1 MSLGKD
7 IVTKAVLALFVL
19 GGMLVFFLL
28 AGSAPLEEAASQ
40 RFSDW
45 EALVALGVAAGA
57 FLLLVAVD
65 AASRRYA
72 YRATLRGNLIW
83 LPALAAVI
91 STALYLADIQGRTFW
106 QQNALLLGSVL
117 AGLIW
122 LGYPMVDR
130 DYASASAANAGAYLA
145 LRSRIDRLK
154 HRAQGLRTT
163 SAVDP
168 LDTALAASVRE
179 EVTELERSLALPG
192 EPWVS
197 GAGYIETWGRV
208 QQAERDLLARSDV
221 STVVAAGLYDMLRLR
236 GSNIADREALL
247 AGMRAGV
254 REIDP
259 GADRYLVGLE
269 ILPPSNTTGWQPD
282 AVRRLVSEVLV
293 LERVGQETVDRES
306 PMIAEVD
313 RAPRV
318 TVGRAR
324 LAADEA
330 EPGDEEDPPPIL
342 APGGSSTGTSA
353 QADAGPPA
361 TAPQTPTETRG
372 RAIVCGIHRIIDEY
386 RNDLWGNLVRAR
398 NRLLATTFIGG
409 LLAYLIVGLALMQSI
424 DERLL
429 VGAWLLYFAGALAG
443 LLQQLYLASQE
454 DVAVEDYGLDQAR
467 LFATPLLSGMAA
479 IIGVVLT
486 LAASG
491 PLSALLASSGTEAAA
506 TITDSVELLMVFDL
520 EQRPVA
526 ILLAFLF
533 GFAPHLVLRRLN
545 QQADAAKASLKTSEP
560 A

>member
-1 MSLGKD
+1 MSLSRD
-7 IVTKAVLALFVL
+7 IVAKAVLALFVL
-19 GGMLVFFLL
+19 SGMLVFLL
-28 AGSAPLEEAASQ
+28 LIGPTSLDEAASQ

-57 FLLLVAVD
+57 FLILVVLD
-65 AASRRYA
+65 AASRRDA

-83 LPALAAVI
+83 LPALAAVL

-106 QQNALLLGSVL
+106 QQNALVLGSVL

-154 HRAQGLRTT
+154 HQAQSLRTT
-163 SAVDP
+163 APQDP
-168 LDTALAASVRE
+168 ADTALAASVRE
-179 EVTELERSLALPG
+179 EVTELERSLAEPG

-197 GAGYIETWGRV
+197 GTGYIETWGRV

-236 GSNIADREALL
+236 GSDIADREALL

-254 REIDP
+254 REIDS

-293 LERVGQETVDRES
+293 LERVGQETVGRES
-306 PMIAEVD
+306 ATITPVASV
-313 RAPRV
+313 RV
-318 TVGRAR
+318 TSGPTES
-324 LAADEA
+324 AADVPEA
-330 EPGDEEDPPPIL
+330 ADDESPPIL
-342 APGGSSTGTSA
+342 APGGTSSTSPAPAGEA
-353 QADAGPPA
+353 AVPGAVPQAS
-361 TAPQTPTETRG
+361 TETRG

-409 LLAYLIVGLALMQSI
+409 LLAYLIVGLALMQGI

>member
-1 MSLGKD
+1 MSLSKD

-19 GGMLVFFLL
+19 GGMLLFFLL
-28 AGSAPLEEAASQ
+28 VGTTPLEEAASQ

-45 EALVALGVAAGA
+45 EALVALGIAAGA

-65 AASRRYA
+65 AASRRDA
-72 YRATLRGNLIW
+72 YRATLHGNLIW
-83 LPALAAVI
+83 LPALAAVL
-91 STALYLADIQGRTFW
+91 STALYLGDIQGRTFW

-130 DYASASAANAGAYLA
+130 DYASASTANAGAYLA

-154 HRAQGLRTT
+154 HRAASVPTT
-163 SAVDP
+163 TAPDP
-168 LDTALAASVRE
+168 ADAALSDSVRE
-179 EVTELERSLALPG
+179 EVTELERSLAEPG

-197 GAGYIETWGRV
+197 GSGYIEAWGRV

-236 GSNIADREALL
+236 GSDIADREALL

-293 LERVGQETVDRES
+293 LERVGQETVGRES
-306 PMIAEVD
+306 ATISPVTSV
-313 RAPRV
+313 RV
-318 TVGRAR
+318 TSGRAN
-324 LAADEA
+324 AADQA
-330 EPGDEEDPPPIL
+330 EPDDDERPPIL
-342 APGGSSTGTSA
+342 APGGTSA
-353 QADAGPPA
+353 GAAAGDEAARPA
-361 TAPQTPTETRG
+361 VAPQAPTETPR
-372 RAIVCGIHRIIDEY
+372 RAIVCGTHRIIDEY

-398 NRLLATTFIGG
+398 TRLLSTTFIGG
-409 LLAYLIVGLALMQSI
+409 LLAYLIVALALMQSI

-429 VGAWLLYFAGALAG
+429 LGAWLLYFAGALAG

-506 TITDSVELLMVFDL
+506 TITDPVELLMVFDL
-520 EQRPVA
+520 ERRPVA

-545 QQADAAKASLKTSEP
+545 EQADAAKASLKTSEP

>member
-1 MSLGKD
+1 MSLGRD

-19 GGMLVFFLL
+19 GGVLVFFLL
-28 AGSAPLEEAASQ
+28 IGDTPLEQAASQ

-45 EALVALGVAAGA
+45 EALVALGVAASA
-57 FLLLVAVD
+57 FLVLVAID
-65 AASRRYA
+65 AAGRREA

-83 LPALAAVI
+83 LPALAAVL
-91 STALYLADIQGRTFW
+91 STALYLADILGRTFW
-106 QQNALLLGSVL
+106 QQNALLLGSLL

-122 LGYPMVDR
+122 LAYPMIDR
-130 DYASASAANAGAYLA
+130 DYASSSAANAGMYLA
-145 LRSRIDRLK
+145 LQTRIDRLK
-154 HRAQGLRTT
+154 HRAQSLRATPT
-163 SAVDP
+163 GDPADAAV
-168 LDTALAASVRE
+168 AASLRE
-179 EVTELERSLALPG
+179 EVTELERSMSAPG
-192 EPWVS
+192 EPWVAGS
-197 GAGYIETWGRV
+197 GYIETWSRV

-236 GSNIADREALL
+236 GSDIADREALL
-247 AGMRAGV
+247 AGMRAAV

-259 GADRYLVGLE
+259 SADRYLVGLE

-293 LERVGQETVDRES
+293 LERVGQETVGRES
-306 PMIAEVD
+306 AIVGPLTIPEASIGHFDGAEGEVD
-313 RAPRV
+313 P
-318 TVGRAR
+318 G
-324 LAADEA
+324 A
-330 EPGDEEDPPPIL
+330 EEVPPIL
-342 APGGSSTGTSA
+342 APRRA
-353 QADAGPPA
+353 PA
-361 TAPQTPTETRG
+361 AAPTQTTTEARG

-398 NRLLATTFIGG
+398 GRLLATTFVGG

-429 VGAWLLYFAGALAG
+429 VGAWLLYFAGAIAG
-443 LLQQLYLASQE
+443 LLQQLYLASQA

-491 PLSALLASSGTEAAA
+491 PLSALLASSGNEAAA
-506 TITDSVELLMVFDL
+506 AIPDAVELLMVFDL

-545 QQADAAKASLKTSEP
+545 QQADAAKVSLKTSE
-560 A
+560 AG

>member
-1 MSLGKD
+1 MSLSRD

-19 GGMLVFFLL
+19 SGMLVFLL
-28 AGSAPLEEAASQ
+28 LIGPTSLDEAASQ

-57 FLLLVAVD
+57 FLILVVLD
-65 AASRRYA
+65 AASRRDA

-83 LPALAAVI
+83 LPALAAVL
-91 STALYLADIQGRTFW
+91 STALYLAEIQGRTFW
-106 QQNALLLGSVL
+106 QQNALVLGSVL

-154 HRAQGLRTT
+154 HRAQSLLTT
-163 SAVDP
+163 APPDP
-168 LDTALAASVRE
+168 ADAALSASVRE
-179 EVTELERSLALPG
+179 EVTELERSLAEPG

-197 GAGYIETWGRV
+197 GSGYIETWGRV
-208 QQAERDLLARSDV
+208 QEAERDLLARSDV

-236 GSNIADREALL
+236 GSDIADREALL

-293 LERVGQETVDRES
+293 LERVGQETVGRES
-306 PMIAEVD
+306 PTIAPV
-313 RAPRV
+313 ASVRV
-318 TVGRAR
+318 TSGRTES
-324 LAADEA
+324 AADDAEA
-330 EPGDEEDPPPIL
+330 GDDESPPLL
-342 APGGSSTGTSA
+342 APGGTSSTSPTPAGEA
-353 QADAGPPA
+353 VPGAVPQAPA
-361 TAPQTPTETRG
+361 ETRG

-386 RNDLWGNLVRAR
+386 RNDLWANLVRAR

>member
-1 MSLGKD
+1 MSLGRD

-19 GGMLVFFLL
+19 GGVLVFFLL
-28 AGSAPLEEAASQ
+28 IGDTPLEQAASQ

-45 EALVALGVAAGA
+45 EALVALGVAASA
-57 FLLLVAVD
+57 FLVLVTVD
-65 AASRRYA
+65 AASRREA

-83 LPALAAVI
+83 VPALAAVL

-106 QQNALLLGSVL
+106 QQNALLLGSVM

-122 LGYPMVDR
+122 LAYPMIDR
-130 DYASASAANAGAYLA
+130 DYASSSAANAGMYLA
-145 LRSRIDRLK
+145 LQTRIDRLK
-154 HRAQGLRTT
+154 HRAQSLRATPT
-163 SAVDP
+163 ADPADAAV
-168 LDTALAASVRE
+168 AASIRE
-179 EVTELERSLALPG
+179 EVTELERSMSAPG
-192 EPWVS
+192 EPWVAGS
-197 GAGYIETWGRV
+197 GYIETWSRV

-236 GSNIADREALL
+236 GSDIADREALL
-247 AGMRAGV
+247 AGMRAAV

-259 GADRYLVGLE
+259 SADRYLVGLE

-293 LERVGQETVDRES
+293 LERLGQETVGSES
-306 PMIAEVD
+306 TILAPLAIPQASTGHFDGAEGEVD
-313 RAPRV
+313 P
-318 TVGRAR
+318 G
-324 LAADEA
+324 A
-330 EPGDEEDPPPIL
+330 EEVPPIL
-342 APGGSSTGTSA
+342 APGG
-353 QADAGPPA
+353 PA
-361 TAPQTPTETRG
+361 AAPTQTTTEARG

-386 RNDLWGNLVRAR
+386 RNDLWANLVRAR
-398 NRLLATTFIGG
+398 GRLLATTFVGG

-443 LLQQLYLASQE
+443 LLQQLYLASQA

-491 PLSALLASSGTEAAA
+491 PLSALLASSGNEAAA
-506 TITDSVELLMVFDL
+506 TIPDAVELLMVFDL

-545 QQADAAKASLKTSEP
+545 QQADAAKVSLKTSE
-560 A
+560 AG